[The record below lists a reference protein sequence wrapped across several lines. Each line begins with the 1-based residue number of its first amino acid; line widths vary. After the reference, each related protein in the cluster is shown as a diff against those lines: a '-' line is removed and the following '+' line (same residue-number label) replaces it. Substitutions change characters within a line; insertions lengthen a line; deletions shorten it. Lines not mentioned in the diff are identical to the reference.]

1 MEAIGM
7 INPKLSV
14 LPSAEEIASRL
25 ETITCDRCDKESLL
39 PFDFTFAFQPI
50 VDINTR
56 TTHSYEALIRGVHG
70 EGAHSILSQIDWG
83 TRFRFD
89 QLCRAKVI
97 TLASQLGV
105 DTFLNINFLVN
116 AVYNPD
122 HCIQLTLEVA
132 RKMNFP
138 VEKIIL
144 ETTEEEKIE
153 DPTFLRRVL
162 DGYRK
167 HGLLIAI
174 DDFGE
179 GYSSLNLLAQLKPEY
194 LKLDRQLITEIQ
206 KDKTKNI
213 IVDAIVKL
221 CQALSIKVIGEGVET
236 VEEVRILRDMGVHLF
251 QGYFFARPGFE
262 SLPKVSNWEF

>member
-1 MEAIGM
+1 M
-7 INPKLSV
+7 INAKLSV
-14 LPSAEEIASRL
+14 APSVDEIAAKL
-25 ETITCDRCDKESLL
+25 ETLTCDRCDVGNLL

-56 TTHSYEALIRGVHG
+56 TTHSYEALIRGIHG
-70 EGAHSILSQIDWG
+70 EGAQTILSQVDWE

-153 DPTFLRRVL
+153 DPNFLRKVL

-179 GYSSLNLLAQLKPEY
+179 GYSSLNLLAQLRPEY
-194 LKLDRQLITEIQ
+194 LKLDRLLISEIQ
-206 KDKTKNI
+206 NDKTKAI
-213 IVDAIVKL
+213 IVEAIVKL
-221 CQALSIKVIGEGVET
+221 CQTLSVKVIGEGVET
-236 VEEVRILRDMGVHLF
+236 VEEARILRDMGVYLF

-262 SLPKVSNWEF
+262 MLPPVSNWTF